1 MKNRLIVFIAATAV
15 ELIVLA
21 GIVSY
26 CYRVKA
32 SAIKHGNII
41 VLECTAYDPYNPFK
55 GRYVKLN
62 IVDKES
68 PYAKTCDEYYL
79 NERYANF
86 VDSIN
91 WRDFNDMRPEL
102 ELYVDQKGRAVQKSL
117 TVISD
122 GERIAIE
129 DYCKKMAGG
138 TNE

>member
-1 MKNRLIVFIAATAV
+1 MKNRLIVFIAATVV

-79 NERYANF
+79 NERYANI

-91 WRDFNDMRPEL
+91 WRDFNDMKPEL

-117 TVISD
+117 TVLVNDS
-122 GERIAIE
+122 RMSIE
-129 DYCKKMAGG
+129 DYCRSQLKDK
-138 TNE
+138 

>member
-1 MKNRLIVFIAATAV
+1 MKNRLIVFIAATVV

-68 PYAKTCDEYYL
+68 PYVKTCDEYYL
-79 NERYANF
+79 NERYANI

-91 WRDFNDMRPEL
+91 WRDFNDMKPEL

-117 TVISD
+117 TVLVNDS
-122 GERIAIE
+122 RMPIE
-129 DYCKKMAGG
+129 DYCRSQLKGK
-138 TNE
+138 